1 MKNLLGWADG
11 IVLCLNYD
19 NVRWVYTF
27 AKLIKLYT
35 LNEQILLY
43 VNHTSEKFF
52 FSLKLTLWFCFYAS
66 VKHVVEINNWHKKLM
81 FISE

>member
-27 AKLIKLYT
+27 AELIKLYT

-43 VNHTSEKFF
+43 VNHTSEKVFF
-52 FSLKLTLWFCFYAS
+52 FFKTDPLVLFLCQCEACGRN
-66 VKHVVEINNWHKKLM
+66 KHLA
-81 FISE
+81 